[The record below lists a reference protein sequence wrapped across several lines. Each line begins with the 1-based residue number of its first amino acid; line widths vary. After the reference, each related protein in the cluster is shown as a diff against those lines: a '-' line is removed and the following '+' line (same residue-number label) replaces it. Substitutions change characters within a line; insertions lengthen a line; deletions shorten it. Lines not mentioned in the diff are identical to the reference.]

1 MRMAPVVFSS
11 GPMHEVAALQSAA
24 RGKSRK
30 ARSRSRENSDDRQQA
45 WPGSAKRH
53 PVTVSSR
60 MSLPPSLFELR
71 RTSRSCGFVARPGQH
86 SRSFVQVR
94 RRSACRLQPGTQRA
108 SDHRRRRSDR
118 HALCADC
125 PAHRTG
131 SPLSPTRLE
140 FQPAS
145 LEPTMCVINVQGLKI
160 ETD

>member
-1 MRMAPVVFSS
+1 MIGSKR
-11 GPMHEVAALQSAA
+11 GPDE
-24 RGKSRK
+24 
-30 ARSRSRENSDDRQQA
+30 RSDIRSLF
-45 WPGSAKRH
+45 
-53 PVTVSSR
+53 SSR

-71 RTSRSCGFVARPGQH
+71 RTSRSCGILAATVARRGQH

-94 RRSACRLQPGTQRA
+94 RRSACRRQPGMQRA

-118 HALCADC
+118 HPLCADC

-145 LEPTMCVINVQGLKI
+145 LEPTMCLINVQGPKI
-160 ETD
+160 ETDLPKRTSFHPPFVLP